1 MKRNKSESDQNKDR
15 RQTFEAKSYNKLRK
29 LMKENCNKKANF
41 IEVQDEEFVAQNDQQ
56 DYNDLDK
63 WKKDL
68 LLKENDDMSDK
79 LKQKFQHIQS
89 LKEDIQM
96 PELNFDV
103 IDSVMNPKYYQ
114 DEEIVQQQEQ
124 TPSIICNYSF
134 QNTIEKA
141 RKSVLLS
148 QDFNVQDM
156 QVNRSTFYVQS
167 KNQNFTD
174 FIHEQQDQTQNSQ
187 RNQRKSVSTTLSTQS
202 QHQQQG
208 SSKLQTPKA
217 LEKQLNKIN
226 NQSSIFQQRNLNKQ
240 LLNNLLLNRITKKYV
255 QNQKTDIQYE
265 EIKNQEK
272 KVRID
277 PNAQGQS
284 FYQQETKQKNESV
297 DKIRL
302 LFSEETDKFSKTTL
316 NSFKNV
322 GTQFFRLGNVIE
334 YDQLLRDIIGAI
346 FHPQGI
352 LDEKKINSINGEI
365 EFDQESYNYLEKA
378 LLDNYSFCSQKI
390 EELQTKIKEER
401 LYQTNIA
408 QELKN
413 THEQMVSQL
422 ARIDLDEEIF
432 LNEMNNANNSQIFI
446 HSMSTKM
453 NTIRFKNFNNQD
465 YRNKHKKIEEE
476 REEVKIYFETLK
488 KAITQRTKTSLE
500 KLELME
506 KEILKIKQKRNTT
519 KLILKDLYLKAI
531 RSNQFP
537 KQSFVLIVKQLILIN
552 EELNNANILPS
563 FLDEESKQFLIQWAK
578 LMIEQDRIQDKI
590 KRLNVDGVN
599 VSKQYQNL
607 AMESSKISSKNS
619 RDAIQQKVHRMAKG
633 SGQQKLTEWGT
644 MTQSSQNFYPGID
657 QVSQNSLAKYQ
668 ERIAFDLNKF
678 SEDCIQ
684 TVGFKNDL
692 RQELHHVNVLIE
704 KLKENEKQR
713 IYQKYKPNGFGYQQ
727 KITQLQQALNALFG
741 KQESES
747 YITHNL
753 KQQSLFDEKI
763 NSQKFFKFSSKKFSQ
778 DQQQQQINNSIGEDN
793 YLQQS
798 PQTQLSQ
805 KNFSKTA
812 AAKRVD
818 QQRKHAD
825 IQSNSQHKLQIPQQ
839 IINNYME
846 KKDSINQ
853 NNKLMFQYNQLSN
866 YLFSHSAKNTQKSN
880 LGQQLLNQP
889 GILDNYFF
897 NTNLDK
903 RRVSDHNPGSKSQY
917 SLLKNP
923 QFSQSSCQ
931 KNTLPDKNKKIS
943 TQF

>member
-1 MKRNKSESDQNKDR
+1 MKRNKSEQDQNKDR
-15 RQTFEAKSYNKLRK
+15 RQTFEAKSMNKLK
-29 LMKENCNKKANF
+29 TLMKENANKKANF
-41 IEVQDEEFVAQNDQQ
+41 IELQDEEYVAQNDQQ

-114 DEEIVQQQEQ
+114 DEEIVYQKEQ
-124 TPSIICNYSF
+124 TPSIIQNYSL

-148 QDFNVQDM
+148 QDFNVQDT
-156 QVNRSTFYVQS
+156 QVNRSTFYTQA
-167 KNQNFTD
+167 KNENFTD
-174 FIHEQQDQTQNSQ
+174 LINQQQDQTQNSQ
-187 RNQRKSVSTTLSTQS
+187 RNKRKSASTTLQTQTD
-202 QHQQQG
+202 QQQ
-208 SSKLQTPKA
+208 SSPKTATPKV
-217 LEKQLNKIN
+217 LEKQLNRIN

-255 QNQKTDIQYE
+255 QNQKTPIQHDQV
-265 EIKNQEK
+265 KNQEK

-277 PNAQGQS
+277 PKFQGQS

-322 GTQFFRLGNVIE
+322 GNQFFRLGNVIE

-378 LLDNYSFCSQKI
+378 LLENYTFCSQKI

-401 LYQTNIA
+401 LYQTHIA
-408 QELKN
+408 EELKN

-422 ARIDLDEEIF
+422 ARIDLDEETF
-432 LNEMNNANNSQIFI
+432 LNEINSANNSQIFI
-446 HSMSTKM
+446 HSMNTKM
-453 NTIRFKNFNNQD
+453 NTVRFKNFNNQD

-500 KLELME
+500 KLELMD

-531 RSNQFP
+531 KCNQFP

-552 EELNNANILPS
+552 EELNNSNILPS

-578 LMIEQDRIQDKI
+578 LMIEQDRIQEKI

-599 VSKQYQNL
+599 VSQQYQNL

-619 RDAIQQKVHRMAKG
+619 RDLIQQKVHRMAKG
-633 SGQQKLTEWGT
+633 SNQQKQTDWGT
-644 MTQSSQNFYPGID
+644 MTQSSQNFYPGAD
-657 QVSQNSLAKYQ
+657 EVSQNSFAKYQ

-678 SEDCIQ
+678 SDDCIQ
-684 TVGFKNDL
+684 TVGIKNDL
-692 RQELHHVNVLIE
+692 RQDLHRVNVIIE

-753 KQQSLFDEKI
+753 KQQSLYDEKI
-763 NSQKFFKFSSKKFSQ
+763 NSQKFFKFSSKKYSQ
-778 DQQQQQINNSIGEDN
+778 DQQQQQINNSMGEDS
-793 YLQQS
+793 YQAQQK
-798 PQTQLSQ
+798 PQTHN
-805 KNFSKTA
+805 KNFSQTSVPQ
-812 AAKRVD
+812 RIEY
-818 QQRKHAD
+818 QRKHSD
-825 IQSNSQHKLQIPQQ
+825 IQQNQQQKLQIPQQ
-839 IINNYME
+839 IINNYMQ

-866 YLFSHSAKNTQKSN
+866 YLFNHSAKNAQKTN
-880 LGQQLLNQP
+880 LDQQLLNQP
-889 GILDNYFF
+889 GTLDHYFF
-897 NTNLDK
+897 NYNPNK
-903 RRVSDHNPGSKSQY
+903 RRASDHNSGNVSQS
-917 SLLKNP
+917 SLLKSP
-923 QFSQSSCQ
+923 QFSQSNYQ
-931 KNTLPDKNKKIS
+931 KNTLSDKNKKIS